1 LLQWDIVVLDP
12 LEAGVLE
19 AISFQCPS
27 AHMLG
32 RLDVGMVVLSHGG
45 SGNTELISSL
55 SIVAQVLVAR
65 FRHPQNN
72 QSKFRGVLLANWSS
86 NFPPIVFNELIKYI
100 NNSLGLDVYLEIA
113 PPTFL
118 TESQCR
124 EIDLSLVQGIAFR
137 NGTILEHGAQ
147 RDYFQMEDMRRA
159 LRAVK
164 VQTVMG
170 GATVMMWET
179 VEDDIVLEH
188 AVIKRS
194 FIWSNFNSV
203 MTWIGPKAALT
214 DAQIATTK
222 VVTEEPLGALMWL
235 KGDEVMKSH
244 DWWRTNSKVREVTE
258 ATK

>member
-1 LLQWDIVVLDP
+1 
-12 LEAGVLE
+12 
-19 AISFQCPS
+19 
-27 AHMLG
+27 
-32 RLDVGMVVLSHGG
+32 MVVPSHGG
-45 SGNTELISSL
+45 SGNTKIISSL
-55 SIVAQVLVAR
+55 SIVAQVLAIH

-72 QSKFRGVLLANWSS
+72 QLQFRGVLLANWSS

-100 NNSLGLDVYLEIA
+100 NNNLSLNVYLEIA

-118 TESQCR
+118 TEGQCR
-124 EIDLSLVQGIAFR
+124 EIDLSLIQGIAFR

-147 RDYFQMEDMRRA
+147 RNYFQMEDMRRA

-164 VQTVMG
+164 VQTVMS

-179 VEDDIVLEH
+179 VEDDVVLEH

-203 MTWIGPKAALT
+203 MTWIGPKGALT

-244 DWWRTNSKVREVTE
+244 DWWRTNKKVREVAE
-258 ATK
+258 VRPREER

>member
-1 LLQWDIVVLDP
+1 VLDP
-12 LEAGVLE
+12 LQAGVLD
-19 AISFQCPS
+19 AISSECPS
-27 AHMLG
+27 AHILG
-32 RLDVGMVVLSHGG
+32 RLDVGMVVPSRGG
-45 SGNTELISSL
+45 SGNTEIISSL
-55 SIVAQVLVAR
+55 SMVAQVIVTR
-65 FRHPQNN
+65 FQRPQGNH
-72 QSKFRGVLLANWSS
+72 SRFRGVLLANWSS
-86 NFPPIVFNELIKYI
+86 DFPPIVFNELIKFI

-124 EIDLSLVQGIAFR
+124 EIDLSLIQGIAFR

-164 VQTVMG
+164 VQTVMS

-179 VEDDIVLEH
+179 VEDDVVLEH

-244 DWWRTNSKVREVTE
+244 DWWRANNKVRYL
-258 ATK
+258 KLLK